1 MTNAN
6 VLQIIQNIHENLTT
20 THTVTHIY
28 IWDIIK
34 ISTYLQIYNILGIK
48 LCLAVE
54 LTSEGSVKLWALC
67 RRLWPVSLGCG
78 KSRCRTW

>member
-34 ISTYLQIYNILGIK
+34 ISTYQQITL
-48 LCLAVE
+48 LLV
-54 LTSEGSVKLWALC
+54 TSEQVCILASCCL
-67 RRLWPVSLGCG
+67 R
-78 KSRCRTW
+78 